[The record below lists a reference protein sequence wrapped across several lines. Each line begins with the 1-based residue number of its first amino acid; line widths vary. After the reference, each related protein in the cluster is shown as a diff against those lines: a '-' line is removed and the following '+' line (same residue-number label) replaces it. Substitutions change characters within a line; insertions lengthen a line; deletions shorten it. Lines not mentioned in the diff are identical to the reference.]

1 MAIIRRRTFSEQTE
15 LPDDMSPLLKR
26 IFAARGVTAA
36 DQIRHELK
44 HLVPVSRLGGLS
56 DAVDLLERHFDA
68 ETPVTVVGDFDADGA
83 TGSALLVRAF
93 VALGFV
99 NVRYLVPNRFDYGY
113 GLTTEIVDLAARDCP
128 GLIVTV
134 DNGVT
139 SVEGAAR
146 ARELG
151 IDVLVTDHHLPGD
164 QLPCAN
170 AIVNPNLVGNEFP
183 SKCLA
188 GVGVAFYLV
197 AALAR
202 RFGETGREPASAGF
216 QPGRLLDLAALGT
229 IADVVPLDYNNR
241 ILVSEGLER
250 IRAGRCS
257 AGITA
262 LLECAGRSPETATTS
277 DLAFAVAPRLNAA
290 GRLTDMSLGIECLL
304 TDDPAR
310 ALELARRLDEL
321 NRERRKIEARM
332 QSDAMAAVEAKIS
345 GVEAGRI
352 PGGLCLYDE
361 SWHPGVVG
369 LVASRVKDRLHR
381 PVVAFAR
388 DDSENLK
395 GSGRSVAG
403 CHIRDVLAG
412 IATRDPGLIARFGG
426 HAMAA
431 GLTLRLDRLDDFRAA
446 FERAVD
452 EILDADEL
460 ENTLLTDGELTAT
473 ELTLENATLLRY
485 AAPWGQAFPEPIFDG
500 EFSDHEQRV
509 VGERHLRLRVAPAT
523 GGPIITAI
531 AFNQAASL
539 ATAQA
544 GTMRLAYRLGVN
556 AWRGVESLELVVEH
570 MESA

>member
-1 MAIIRRRTFSEQTE
+1 MAVIRRRTFPEQTE

-36 DQIRHELK
+36 DQIRHDLK
-44 HLVPVSRLGGLS
+44 HLVPVSRLGGVS

-68 ETPVTVVGDFDADGA
+68 ESPVTVIGDFDADGA
-83 TGSALLVRAF
+83 TGSALLVRAL

-113 GLTTEIVDLAARDCP
+113 GLTPEIVDLAARDRP

-151 IDVLVTDHHLPGD
+151 IDVLVTDHHLPGN

-170 AIVNPNLVGNEFP
+170 AIVNPNLAGNDFP

-202 RFGETGREPASAGF
+202 RFGVAGRAPASAGF
-216 QPGRLLDLAALGT
+216 QPGRLLDLVALGT

-262 LLECAGRSPETATTS
+262 LLECAGRRPETATTS

-332 QSDAMAAVEAKIS
+332 QLDAMATVEAKIS
-345 GVEAGRI
+345 GVEAARI
-352 PGGLCLYDE
+352 PSGLCLYDE

-369 LVASRVKDRLHR
+369 LVASRIKDRLHR
-381 PVVAFAR
+381 PVVAFAQ
-388 DDSENLK
+388 DDKENLK
-395 GSGRSVAG
+395 GSARSVAG

-412 IATRDPGLIARFGG
+412 IATCDPGLIARFGG

-452 EILDADEL
+452 ETVDCDEL

-473 ELTLENATLLRY
+473 ELTLQNATLLRY

-500 EFSDHEQRV
+500 EFSAREQRV
-509 VGERHLRLRVAPAT
+509 VGERHLRLRVEPTA
-523 GGPIITAI
+523 GGPIVTAI

-539 ATAQA
+539 ATGQA

-570 MESA
+570 MEPA